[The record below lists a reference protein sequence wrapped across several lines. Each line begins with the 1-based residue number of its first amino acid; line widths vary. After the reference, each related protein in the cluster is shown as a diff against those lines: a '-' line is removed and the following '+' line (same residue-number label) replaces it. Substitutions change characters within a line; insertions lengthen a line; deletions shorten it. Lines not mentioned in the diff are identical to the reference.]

1 MLHHL
6 MNKLATLQLFSFWRG
21 EFSRN
26 QRNIEE
32 YESIPASIDKLS
44 TDDDIYDISISTN
57 YLEDI
62 PDGSQINPE
71 INARYSRFKIRDHI
85 RKM

>member
-1 MLHHL
+1 
-6 MNKLATLQLFSFWRG
+6 MNLV
-21 EFSRN
+21 EN

-44 TDDDIYDISISTN
+44 TDDDLYDISISTN